1 MASPPGAAPWPGI
14 GGGPPAGL
22 ADARHARPVAA
33 ALVASGAFT
42 ADLRMP
48 QDQWFRWKSGILA
61 PCGCNCR
68 RLNAVPALRRLVDD
82 ALADAVRTSFPGADY
97 IVAVA
102 NAGIPW
108 AKTVAERLDLP
119 LAYVRAEARQPGRPL
134 VECDP
139 GTGEEAVII
148 EDVVASGGSA
158 ARAIRAL
165 LAETSLRVAGVQSI
179 ANWNFPE
186 MRDLLAP
193 WTVRAV
199 TSYPQVLE
207 SAREAGLLSGT
218 DVRQLLRFYADPRRH
233 RWNSGAAADAPL
245 SGAIKMQHVFQ
256 LIETRVAYKGYV
268 GLVFHRWILTALK
281 RLFYASHARW
291 SKYRGRI

>member
-1 MASPPGAAPWPGI
+1 MASPPGAAPPPEAGA
-14 GGGPPAGL
+14 GPFVGL
-22 ADARHARPVAA
+22 ADARHARTVAA

-48 QDQWFRWKSGILA
+48 RDQWFRWKSGILA

-68 RLNAVPALRRLVDD
+68 RLNAAPALRRLVDD
-82 ALADAVRTSFPGADY
+82 ALADAVRSSFPGAGY

-102 NAGIPW
+102 HAGLPW

-119 LAYVRAEARQPGRPL
+119 LAYVRAEAREPGGPL
-134 VECDP
+134 VECEPRTSDQ
-139 GTGEEAVII
+139 AVII

-186 MRDLLAP
+186 MRELLAP

-199 TSYPQVLE
+199 TSYPEVLD
-207 SAREAGLLSGT
+207 SAGEAGLLSAA
-218 DVRQLLRFYADPRRH
+218 DVRELLRFYADPRRH
-233 RWNSGAAADAPL
+233 RWPSSPAAAAPL
-245 SGAIKMQHVFQ
+245 SGPIQLQHVFQ
-256 LIETRVAYKGYV
+256 LNISAETHISNS
-268 GLVFHRWILTALK
+268 GLPCRAATPIA
-281 RLFYASHARW
+281 
-291 SKYRGRI
+291 I

>member
-1 MASPPGAAPWPGI
+1 L
-14 GGGPPAGL
+14 AGL

-33 ALVASGAFT
+33 ALVASRAFT

-48 QDQWFRWKSGILA
+48 RDQWFRWKSGILA

-82 ALADAVRTSFPGADY
+82 ALADAVRSSFPRADY

-102 NAGIPW
+102 HAGIPW

-119 LAYVRAEARQPGRPL
+119 LAYVRTEARERGGPL
-134 VECDP
+134 VECQP
-139 GTGEEAVII
+139 ATGDQAVII

-165 LAETSLRVAGVQSI
+165 LAETGLRVAGVQSI

-186 MRDLLAP
+186 MRELLAP

-207 SAREAGLLSGT
+207 SAREAGMVSGA
-218 DVRQLLRFYADPRRH
+218 DVRELLRFYADPRRH
-233 RWNSGAAADAPL
+233 RWDCGPAADTSL
-245 SGAIKMQHVFQ
+245 SQGNLNATHVSIASDREPHRNTYYRMVQH
-256 LIETRVAYKGYV
+256 L
-268 GLVFHRWILTALK
+268 
-281 RLFYASHARW
+281 
-291 SKYRGRI
+291 

>member
-1 MASPPGAAPWPGI
+1 
-14 GGGPPAGL
+14 
-22 ADARHARPVAA
+22 
-33 ALVASGAFT
+33 
-42 ADLRMP
+42 MP
-48 QDQWFRWKSGILA
+48 RDQWSRWKSGIVA

-82 ALADAVRTSFPGADY
+82 ALADATRSSFPRADY

-102 NAGIPW
+102 HAGIPW

-119 LAYVRAEARQPGRPL
+119 LAYVRAEARTPGGPL
-134 VECDP
+134 VECEP
-139 GTGEEAVII
+139 GTGDQAVII

-158 ARAIRAL
+158 ERAIQAL
-165 LAETSLRVAGVQSI
+165 LAETSLRVAGIQSI

-207 SAREAGLLSGT
+207 SAQEAGLLSGA
-218 DVRQLLRFYADPRRH
+218 DVRELFRFYADPRRH
-233 RWNSGAAADAPL
+233 AWHPGPVADVSL
-245 SGAIKMQHVFQ
+245 SGSNSAA
-256 LIETRVAYKGYV
+256 TRVSISDYREPCSNTYYNPATRITVWRNIYYK
-268 GLVFHRWILTALK
+268 LQARNDFLK
-281 RLFYASHARW
+281 
-291 SKYRGRI
+291 

>member
-1 MASPPGAAPWPGI
+1 MATPPGAE
-14 GGGPPAGL
+14 GGPPAGL
-22 ADARHARPVAA
+22 TDARHARPVAA

-42 ADLRMP
+42 ADLRIP

-68 RLNAVPALRRLVDD
+68 RLNAVPSLRRLVDD
-82 ALADAVRTSFPGADY
+82 ALADATRASFPGADY

-102 NAGIPW
+102 HAGIPW

-119 LAYVRAEARQPGRPL
+119 LAYVRAEAREPGGHL
-134 VECDP
+134 VECEP
-139 GTGEEAVII
+139 RAGARAVII

-165 LAETSLRVAGVQSI
+165 LTETSLRVAGIQSI

-186 MRDLLAP
+186 MRDQLAS

-199 TSYPQVLE
+199 TSYPQVLD
-207 SAREAGLLSGT
+207 SAREAGLLGRA
-218 DVRQLLRFYADPRRH
+218 DVRELLRFYADPRRH
-233 RWNSGAAADAPL
+233 RWHLAPGAAAPL
-245 SGAIKMQHVFQ
+245 SRAGGACRAHVKPGSPMPQ
-256 LIETRVAYKGYV
+256 R
-268 GLVFHRWILTALK
+268 
-281 RLFYASHARW
+281 
-291 SKYRGRI
+291 